1 LPAFVNGI
9 LVRRRWSGGV
19 IAAILCLIG
28 WHWNRGHEAADNQL
42 GQRRGNLAVGFAGGD
57 GQ

>member
-1 LPAFVNGI
+1 LPAFVNGS
-9 LVRRRWSGGV
+9 WSGGV